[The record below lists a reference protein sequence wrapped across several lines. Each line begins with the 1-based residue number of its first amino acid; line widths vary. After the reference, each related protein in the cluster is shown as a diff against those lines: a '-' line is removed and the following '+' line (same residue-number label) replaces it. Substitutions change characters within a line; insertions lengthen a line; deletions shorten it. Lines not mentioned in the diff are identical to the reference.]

1 MCNLY
6 MEGTRAIVDLA
17 KCPYEFASPEFLNIH
32 LKDLS
37 TTETLIKTIRYEE
50 EIVVEL
56 DEEKAHVLT
65 EYAAFIRKLE
75 QILLREEIYGLKQDP
90 EYQQRVKMLKR
101 FYEYVFLNPLLA
113 AQQLKDYNEPEPE
126 KSIYIRGY
134 QVFKGW
140 IAGILK
146 RYTATKLYAL
156 VSESGD
162 LRAAFLQLVG
172 LKTLYFV
179 PSLVLGIPKNAK
191 PVNAPD
197 AKYSLP
203 YGVEVQIY
211 EVPDAEAYLYVQQ
224 NKAID
229 DLDPKLNKL
238 LKNTINEQFKETFSN
253 VNWDIM
259 MNTKTRDYRQY
270 FIDRAMIDGIKITPQ
285 QALAMGRECAAW
297 VVGIGAHIENI
308 ALDKDNITDIYIDS
322 ENSPIYIEHIK
333 YGLCHTLFRYNRDLL
348 ERTFKNIVYTLEGT
362 RKFDDAHPIVD
373 VVLKRHSMRCH
384 LQRPPAT
391 FGELQGALRIMKE
404 QPFTYPQ
411 YLYFN
416 SFTPFFTG
424 YDDVMVGLGCSEAV
438 LGLKGVG
445 KTAFTAA
452 KITSI
457 GTRRRIIPIQDIE
470 EIPVRAFRKR
480 GFHIGAARV
489 QSSEAEEGSTNELD
503 LVRMANAL
511 LRMGDAALIINEVRS
526 RIAVQGI
533 INLLNTQPGV
543 FLLYNLHAESLR
555 DVQDRLELVFGLPAA
570 SMYATDRYS
579 FLKKI
584 RFGRKGRIYRVL
596 GFEYESDIDEK
607 KFVEIF
613 RFRRGDSIED
623 CTWEAKF
630 IRNPEA
636 IMQDFDKVDIK
647 KLTKE
652 LDLAFIP
659 PALARRSE
667 ETGISPEQYILQAF
681 WKGKMYYDIYK
692 TSKQLND
699 KLMLELDFVLKVN
712 TAATR
717 HLISLEKEQGE
728 VDFGDAWESW
738 IPIFKKI
745 VKSEI
750 EKRGVQRMDPTK
762 PVIGV
767 SPVNEDS
774 DDGNDDDMDDDGPR
788 PPPISSIPP
797 RPPSASG
804 SQEPG
809 MLQRLASIGER
820 KSETGIIAAPPPRMP
835 PTPLTPPTTKVE
847 ANKHEKPQ
855 EKEKQDA
862 KKNHGSE
869 GMSLR
874 EKLRQKK
881 LDAKKKKK

>member
-17 KCPYEFASPEFLNIH
+17 KCPYEFASPEFLNLH

-37 TTETLIKTIRYEE
+37 TTEAPIKTIRYEE

-56 DEEKAHVLT
+56 DEEKAKVLT
-65 EYAAFIRKLE
+65 KYAGFIRQLE
-75 QILLREEIYGLKQDP
+75 TILLREEIYGLKQDP
-90 EYQQRVKMLKR
+90 AYAGRRKVLRR

-113 AQQLKDYNEPEPE
+113 AQQLSSYHEPEPE
-126 KSIYIRGY
+126 KSIYIKGY
-134 QVFKGW
+134 QTFKGW

-146 RYTATKLYAL
+146 RYTATQLYNL
-156 VSESGD
+156 VKETGD

-179 PSLVLGIPKNAK
+179 PSLVLGIPEKAVPLK
-191 PVNAPD
+191 SPD

-203 YGVEVQIY
+203 YGINVQIY
-211 EVPDAEAYLYVQQ
+211 EVPEAEAYLYVQE
-224 NKAID
+224 NKAIET
-229 DLDPKLNKL
+229 LTPELNRL
-238 LKNTINEQFKETFSN
+238 LRATINEQFKETFVN
-253 VNWDIM
+253 VDWDIL
-259 MNTKTRDYRQY
+259 MNLKMREYRQY
-270 FIDRAMIDGIKITPQ
+270 FIDRTMLDGIAITPQ

-297 VVGIGAHIENI
+297 VVGLGAHVENL
-308 ALDKDNITDIYIDS
+308 ALDKENITDIYIDS
-322 ENSPIYIEHIK
+322 ENSPIYIEHAK

-348 ERTFKNIVYTLEGT
+348 ERSFKNIVYTLKGV
-362 RKFDDAHPIVD
+362 RKFDEANPIVD

-404 QPFTYPQ
+404 QPFTYAQ
-411 YLYFN
+411 YLHFHSFN
-416 SFTPFFTG
+416 PFFAG
-424 YDDVMVGLGCSEAV
+424 YDDVMVTLGCSEAV

-457 GTRRRIIPIQDIE
+457 GTRRRVIPIQDIE

-489 QSSEAEEGSTNELD
+489 QSSEAEAGTTRELD
-503 LVRMANAL
+503 LVTMANAL

-526 RIAVQGI
+526 RVAVQGI

-607 KFVEIF
+607 KFVEVF
-613 RFRRGDSIED
+613 RFRRGEGIDN

-630 IRNPEA
+630 LRNPEA
-636 IMQDFDKVDIK
+636 TMWDFDKVDIG

-652 LDLAFIP
+652 LDISFIP
-659 PALARRSE
+659 PALSRRSE
-667 ETGISPEQYILQAF
+667 ETGISPEQYILQSF
-681 WKGKMYYDIYK
+681 WKGKMYHDIYK
-692 TSKQLND
+692 ASKKLND

-717 HLISLEKEQGE
+717 HLVSMEKEQGTI
-728 VDFGDAWESW
+728 DFGEAWDAWQ
-738 IPIFKKI
+738 PIFKGI
-745 VKSEI
+745 VKREL
-750 EKRGVQRMDPTK
+750 EKRKLGAVEVPEEV
-762 PVIGV
+762 P
-767 SPVNEDS
+767 
-774 DDGNDDDMDDDGPR
+774 
-788 PPPISSIPP
+788 
-797 RPPSASG
+797 
-804 SQEPG
+804 
-809 MLQRLASIGER
+809 
-820 KSETGIIAAPPPRMP
+820 P
-835 PTPLTPPTTKVE
+835 PTPRVSARPSAPPE
-847 ANKHEKPQ
+847 EKPPSPPPAAPAKPPPPKKP
-855 EKEKQDA
+855 EA
-862 KKNHGSE
+862 KKPE
-869 GMSLR
+869 KKLSLKER
-874 EKLRQKK
+874 LRQKK
-881 LDAKKKKK
+881 LKAKKKK